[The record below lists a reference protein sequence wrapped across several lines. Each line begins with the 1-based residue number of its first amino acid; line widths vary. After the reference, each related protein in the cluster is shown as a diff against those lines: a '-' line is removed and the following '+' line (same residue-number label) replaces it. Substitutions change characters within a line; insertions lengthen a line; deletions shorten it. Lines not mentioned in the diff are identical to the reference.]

1 MKKYIRLL
9 VFAVMFLPD
18 AFSAYAQQNYV
29 VINPS
34 DGENDIIAKAAK
46 VTPTPAQLRWQQLE
60 LTAFFHFGINT
71 FTNKEWGDG
80 TEDEKLFNPTE
91 LDARQWVSVCKRAG
105 IKQVILTAKHHDGFC
120 LWPSKYTE
128 HSVKNSPWKGGKGDV
143 VREVSNACKE
153 MGIGFGVYL
162 SPWDRNN
169 RAYGTEAYNDY
180 FVNQLT
186 ELLTNYGKIDEV
198 WFDGA
203 NGEGPNGKKQVYDFP
218 RWYKLIRKLQP
229 KAVIAIMGPD
239 VRWVGTESG
248 YGREQEWSVIPF
260 DASGIKTTA
269 EGSQTSVDMKPVGD
283 MTGNVLGSREKIL
296 KAKALGWYPAETDVS
311 IRPGWFYHSNEDKE
325 VKTPEKLMDI
335 YFNSVGKNSVL
346 LLNIPPDRRGLLSQ
360 ADVESLMGW
369 KKLRDKLFSVNL
381 AGKVGPVQRE
391 GQEYILQVDLPKAST
406 FNVCSLQEDISR
418 GQRVESFVLEGFQNG
433 EWKKITEGTTIGY
446 KRLLKLD
453 PYTTTKVRLR
463 ILSARLEPY
472 IAELGLYSS
481 SAPAPEAQGA
491 SSKEGWIK
499 LFNGKDLKDWT
510 VKIKGYPA
518 GENFART
525 FRVEDGVMKVDYDGY
540 GGLFKERYGH
550 IFYKKKFSAYL
561 IVVEYRF
568 TGDQMKDGAGW
579 AYRNSGVM
587 LAGQTPES
595 MELNQDFPISLEEQ
609 LLGGNGKDDRPTA
622 NLCTPGTNVF
632 LHDGLFTP
640 HCVNSTSK
648 TYHGDQ
654 WVHVEALVLGDSILR
669 HIVGRDTVLTYTKP
683 QYDGRDEYV
692 KRAGLPDGGL
702 IPEGT
707 ISLQSESHPVEFRE
721 VVLFDLGPYLN
732 DPVELRKVIAKLQ
745 KRKKYRG

>member
-1 MKKYIRLL
+1 M
-9 VFAVMFLPD
+9 MFLPG

-34 DGENDIIAKAAK
+34 DDEAAIITKAAK

-105 IKQVILTAKHHDGFC
+105 IRQVILTAKHHDGFC

-169 RAYGTEAYNDY
+169 KAYGTEAYNDY

-269 EGSQTSVDMKPVGD
+269 EGSQTSVDRKPIGD

-335 YFNSVGKNSVL
+335 YFNSVGRNSVL
-346 LLNIPPDRRGLLSQ
+346 LLNIPPDRRGLLSD

-369 KKLRDKLFSVNL
+369 KRLRDKLFSVNL
-381 AGKVGPVQRE
+381 AGKLGPVKPGQARQATGGNG
-391 GQEYILQVDLPKAST
+391 GQEYVLQVDLPKAST
-406 FNVCSLQEDISR
+406 FNVCSLQEDISK
-418 GQRVESFVLEGFQNG
+418 GQRVESWVLEGFQDG
-433 EWKKITEGTTIGY
+433 EWKKITEGSTIGY
-446 KRLLKLD
+446 KRLLKFD

-463 ILSARLEPY
+463 ILSSRLEPY
-472 IAELGLYSS
+472 IKAVGLYNYSV
-481 SAPAPEAQGA
+481 AVAAQ
-491 SSKEGWIK
+491 S
-499 LFNGKDLKDWT
+499 
-510 VKIKGYPA
+510 PA
-518 GENFART
+518 GPLPTPRQLAW
-525 FRVEDGVMKVDYDGY
+525 EDKRFQGVC
-540 GGLFKERYGH
+540 
-550 IFYKKKFSAYL
+550 IF
-561 IVVEYRF
+561 I
-568 TGDQMKDGAGW
+568 
-579 AYRNSGVM
+579 
-587 LAGQTPES
+587 
-595 MELNQDFPISLEEQ
+595 
-609 LLGGNGKDDRPTA
+609 
-622 NLCTPGTNVF
+622 
-632 LHDGLFTP
+632 
-640 HCVNSTSK
+640 
-648 TYHGDQ
+648 
-654 WVHVEALVLGDSILR
+654 
-669 HIVGRDTVLTYTKP
+669 
-683 QYDGRDEYV
+683 
-692 KRAGLPDGGL
+692 
-702 IPEGT
+702 
-707 ISLQSESHPVEFRE
+707 
-721 VVLFDLGPYLN
+721 
-732 DPVELRKVIAKLQ
+732 
-745 KRKKYRG
+745 